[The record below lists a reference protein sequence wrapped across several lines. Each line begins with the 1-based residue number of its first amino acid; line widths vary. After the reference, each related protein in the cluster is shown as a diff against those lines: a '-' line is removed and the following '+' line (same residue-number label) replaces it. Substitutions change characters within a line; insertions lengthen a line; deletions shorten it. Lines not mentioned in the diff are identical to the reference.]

1 MSQLT
6 VGEMQP
12 ERSKEYIQMFFMP
25 SKKVVNP
32 KSNFRYTVGSP
43 LVRENLPQD
52 LLDRA
57 THVNFDDMHKGG
69 LISES
74 IIDFVHLIMLRDRD
88 FSIFFRLESN
98 LKYFLR
104 LRHL

>member
-1 MSQLT
+1 MPFKQNLMSQLT

-43 LVRENLPQD
+43 LGRKVFYEN
-52 LLDRA
+52 DR
-57 THVNFDDMHKGG
+57 
-69 LISES
+69 LI
-74 IIDFVHLIMLRDRD
+74 
-88 FSIFFRLESN
+88 
-98 LKYFLR
+98 
-104 LRHL
+104 

>member
-43 LVRENLPQD
+43 LGRKVFYENDQ
-52 LLDRA
+52 
-57 THVNFDDMHKGG
+57 
-69 LISES
+69 LI
-74 IIDFVHLIMLRDRD
+74 
-88 FSIFFRLESN
+88 
-98 LKYFLR
+98 
-104 LRHL
+104 

>member
-74 IIDFVHLIMLRDRD
+74 IIDFVQSLDYLFNYVERQC
-88 FSIFFRLESN
+88 FF
-98 LKYFLR
+98 F
-104 LRHL
+104 